1 LFYRLNVFPIEVP
14 PLRERREDIPL
25 LVEYFSARCGERIG
39 KRVARIHNETMSLL
53 VEYDWPGNIR
63 ELQNVIERGVILA
76 ENGIL
81 RLERSVFGIKNESV
95 PETNV
100 LDRHERDLIQSA
112 LVESRGR
119 IAGRNGAAARLG
131 LSPSTLE
138 SKIRAL
144 KIDKHRYR
152 SNLSHNRM

>member
-1 LFYRLNVFPIEVP
+1 VSELASV
-14 PLRERREDIPL
+14 
-25 LVEYFSARCGERIG
+25 S
-39 KRVARIHNETMSLL
+39 RIHNETMSFL

-76 ENGIL
+76 ENGTL
-81 RLERSVFGIKNESV
+81 RLERSVFGIRNEAV
-95 PETNV
+95 PETNI
-100 LDRHERDLIQSA
+100 LDRQERDLIQSA
-112 LVESRGR
+112 LVETKGR

-131 LSPSTLE
+131 LPPSTLE

-152 SNLSHNRM
+152 SSLSHN